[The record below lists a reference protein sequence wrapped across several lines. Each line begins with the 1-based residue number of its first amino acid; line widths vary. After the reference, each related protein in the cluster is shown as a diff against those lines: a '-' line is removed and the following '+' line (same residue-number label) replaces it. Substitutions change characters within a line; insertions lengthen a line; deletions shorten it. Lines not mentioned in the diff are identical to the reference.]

1 MEPTVSEALS
11 TYLMVSAAL
20 FAVGLV
26 GVLLRRNLVAM
37 LIGVELM
44 LNAVLINLVA
54 FARFTDGQPG
64 IGQVFAL
71 FIIGVAAAE
80 AAVGLSIILAV
91 HRTRGSISVDAL
103 EELTG

>member
-1 MEPTVSEALS
+1 MADSLA
-11 TYLMVSAAL
+11 TYLLVSAAL
-20 FAVGLV
+20 FGVGLI

-44 LNAVLINLVA
+44 LSAVLINMVA
-54 FARFTDGQPG
+54 FARFTAPTADGQSAG
-64 IGQVFAL
+64 LVFGL

-91 HRTRGSISVDAL
+91 HKARGSISVDDL
-103 EELTG
+103 EELRG

>member
-1 MEPTVSEALS
+1 MVESLG
-11 TYLMVSAAL
+11 TYLLVSSAL

-44 LNAVLINLVA
+44 LNGVILNLVA
-54 FARFTDGQPG
+54 FARFAGADPGTGQ
-64 IGQVFAL
+64 IFAL

-91 HRTRGSISVDAL
+91 HKARGAISVDTL
-103 EELTG
+103 EELRG